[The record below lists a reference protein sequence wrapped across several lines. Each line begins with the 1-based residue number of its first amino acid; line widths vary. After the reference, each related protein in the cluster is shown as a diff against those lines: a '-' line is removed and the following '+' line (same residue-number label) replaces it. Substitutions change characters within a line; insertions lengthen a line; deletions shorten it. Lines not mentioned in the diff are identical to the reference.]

1 MAAHC
6 EVSFLGARGKLAEI
20 LEKILKAELLRIGWT
35 LEKTHDLERLL
46 QSLVEYNSALAPA
59 ATPLCDAFA
68 EVYFTSRYPGFDQ
81 DEPDWPQLRDQ
92 VESVAQLLLLARSL
106 LSTQEPKL

>member
-1 MAAHC
+1 MDMVKMAANC
-6 EVSFLGARGKLAEI
+6 EVSFLGARGKLAE
-20 LEKILKAELLRIGWT
+20 R
-35 LEKTHDLERLL
+35 LEKTHDLERLP

-81 DEPDWPQLRDQ
+81 DEPDWPQLRNQ
-92 VESVAQLLLLARSL
+92 VESVPQLLLLSRNL
-106 LSTQEPKL
+106 LSTEGPKL